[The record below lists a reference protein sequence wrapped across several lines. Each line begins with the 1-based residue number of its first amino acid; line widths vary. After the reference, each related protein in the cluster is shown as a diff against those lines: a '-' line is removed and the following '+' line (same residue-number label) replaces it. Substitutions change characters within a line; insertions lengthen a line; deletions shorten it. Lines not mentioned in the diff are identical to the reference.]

1 MPEIWIDFRTQ
12 FSQNCQ
18 FPAGV
23 GKLIEKQLK
32 YSTLLYCVRPVGSF
46 DGGSYDTCYTV
57 ESSIRNGKQISN
69 EFILD
74 ISDINE
80 DYAGTLYP
88 II

>member
-1 MPEIWIDFRTQ
+1 MNRFPNTI
-12 FSQNCQ
+12 FSKLPISCRR
-18 FPAGV
+18 GV